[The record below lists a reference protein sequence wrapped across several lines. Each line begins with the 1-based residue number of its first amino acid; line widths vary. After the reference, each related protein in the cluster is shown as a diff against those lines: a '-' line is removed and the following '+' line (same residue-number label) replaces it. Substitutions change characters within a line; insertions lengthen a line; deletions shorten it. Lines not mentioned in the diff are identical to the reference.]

1 MADWQHRLTSDPNVH
16 GGEMCAKGTHV
27 SVKVILEC
35 LEDGA
40 SRDEILRRYPDLR
53 PAHIEAALAYA
64 AEGMPLTTVN
74 PLSIT

>member
-1 MADWQHRLTSDPNVH
+1 MADWHHHLTSDPHVH

-27 SVKVILEC
+27 SVKMILNC

-40 SRDEILRRYPDLR
+40 SRDEILRQYPGLR
-53 PAHIEAALAYA
+53 PAHIDAALAYA
-64 AEGMPLTTVN
+64 AEGGSAKAAN